1 MACLVLLRWYSATCE
16 ILLWKGMRLISSSR
30 TSSGVASCLLVNLWK
45 VSVRRGCEAKRK
57 TVLSARN
64 NCINY
69 QY

>member
-1 MACLVLLRWYSATCE
+1 
-16 ILLWKGMRLISSSR
+16 LISSSR